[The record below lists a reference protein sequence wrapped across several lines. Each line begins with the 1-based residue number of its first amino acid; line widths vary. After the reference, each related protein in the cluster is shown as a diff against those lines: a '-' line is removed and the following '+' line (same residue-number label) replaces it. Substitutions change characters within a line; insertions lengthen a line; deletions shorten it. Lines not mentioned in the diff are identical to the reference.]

1 MIPATAQ
8 RCQWETEFR
17 RWDTD
22 KLRRVE
28 TGTSQYDLRKIIS
41 LLCKDQKVTREKQ
54 LGGLEEGHEETAE
67 VQARRPASSTSRPS
81 PAAPTSTTSSSRAAA
96 VLLKTGSSGSRQTD
110 REWVVGQVDWYDK
123 DRKPSLPRVYYF
135 LTYRWQ
141 NTFSSCNR
149 ITKLN
154 FYTILRQ
161 IYSLNSKDKLFWYVV
176 RTCDVSERKLNSK
189 NSGWFVSKNLFLKC
203 ISKQ

>member
-67 VQARRPASSTSRPS
+67 VQARRPASSTSWPS

-161 IYSLNSKDKLFWYVV
+161 IYSLKSKDKLFWYVV

-189 NSGWFVSKNLFLKC
+189 NSGWFFSKNLFLKC

>member
-96 VLLKTGSSGSRQTD
+96 VLLKTGSSGSRP
-110 REWVVGQVDWYDK
+110 EWECVVGQADWYKIQGHHHDK
-123 DRKPSLPRVYYF
+123 DRKPSLPRLYYF

-141 NTFSSCNR
+141 NTFSWCNR
-149 ITKLN
+149 ITKQT
-154 FYTILRQ
+154 FYKIFEQNIL
-161 IYSLNSKDKLFWYVV
+161 F
-176 RTCDVSERKLNSK
+176 K
-189 NSGWFVSKNLFLKC
+189 N
-203 ISKQ
+203 

>member
-28 TGTSQYDLRKIIS
+28 TVTSQYDLRKIIS

-123 DRKPSLPRVYYF
+123 DRKPSLPRLYYF

-141 NTFSSCNR
+141 NTFSWCNR
-149 ITKLN
+149 ITKQT
-154 FYTILRQ
+154 FYKIFEQNIL
-161 IYSLNSKDKLFWYVV
+161 F
-176 RTCDVSERKLNSK
+176 K
-189 NSGWFVSKNLFLKC
+189 N
-203 ISKQ
+203 